1 MRALQGTVE
10 RERQPSV
17 EEVPDEADRVQ
28 RSLAQQSILDESL
41 HPSRSSS
48 LPRPPTTDASKVED
62 LPAVPSAPELPSAP
76 TDLSLPQTPSA
87 LPDTPETFTNPSAE
101 FQSFPP
107 PAVVQ
112 MSHAADP
119 SEQPPLPP
127 SLAQQPVIPRASAPA
142 VAATPSA
149 SQTSRYDLTAD
160 DQAIIQ
166 AQKHARWAVSAL
178 SFDDVPTAIKE
189 LKNALRQLG
198 AE

>member
-1 MRALQGTVE
+1 
-10 RERQPSV
+10 
-17 EEVPDEADRVQ
+17 
-28 RSLAQQSILDESL
+28 
-41 HPSRSSS
+41 
-48 LPRPPTTDASKVED
+48 
-62 LPAVPSAPELPSAP
+62 
-76 TDLSLPQTPSA
+76 
-87 LPDTPETFTNPSAE
+87 
-101 FQSFPP
+101 
-107 PAVVQ
+107 

-127 SLAQQPVIPRASAPA
+127 SIAQQPAIPRASAAA
-142 VAATPSA
+142 VAPIAATPSA

-160 DQAIIQ
+160 DQTITQ